1 MNEQIVTQEWWVTAL
16 FFLLGHIGF
25 ALRIMWVVLTSGQ
38 KKLSLIDDYVEEN
51 SLVVVFGLVC
61 YWALV
66 ALWLWTD
73 ALGFLGGVGES
84 IGLIPGS
91 LNGWTILV
99 AIVSDVLLLKIVDKF
114 GDKIG
119 MEKLSDK
126 ISQAMPKLS
135 KPE

>member
-1 MNEQIVTQEWWVTAL
+1 MNEQVWWVTVL
-16 FFLLGHIGF
+16 FFLLGHVGF

-84 IGLIPGS
+84 IGLIPGA

-99 AIVSDVLLLKIVDKF
+99 AILSDVLLLKIIDKF

-119 MEKLSDK
+119 MERLSDK

>member
-1 MNEQIVTQEWWVTAL
+1 MNQEWWVTLL
-16 FFLLGHIGF
+16 FFLLGHVGF

-38 KKLSLIDDYVEEN
+38 KKLALVDDYIEEN

-61 YWALV
+61 YYALV

-73 ALGFLGGVGES
+73 ALSLLGSVGEGV
-84 IGLIPGS
+84 GLIPGA
-91 LNGWTILV
+91 LNGWTVIV
-99 AIVSDVLLLKIVDKF
+99 AIASDVLLLKIVDKF

-119 MEKLSDK
+119 MERLSDK

-135 KPE
+135 KDKEIL